1 MPFASTWMSLLVVV
15 GLQALGTAGDLLPV
29 NRRTDMVGRKPVTIW
44 PLSDAAQMHVHSPE
58 LAQALPVLLQPG
70 IPVVD
75 LGCGVGYYVA
85 ELAKLGYTAH
95 GVEGTPNIEDIA
107 LHKPIHHADLSEP
120 LAIPLPDGHVLSFE
134 VAEHLSPD
142 DEPMFLD
149 NVVQHARARLLLS
162 WALPD
167 ACLPGRGHGHLNCR
181 SNLYVIRAL
190 FLRGFTFHHT
200 DSLWLRER
208 VRGSAAY
215 WFVDTIL
222 IFDHVPLS
230 KLSLAELEEHG
241 ASRTISDGSRGRIHT
256 APATTPGSA
265 EDHNAGHLPACAGR
279 ALLREPADASVLLAD
294 AGDAVDVNVDVAL
307 QGCAETALSMVCALV
322 FVDGRPSEASPVV
335 CPRIGEA
342 GIAFTL
348 YGFTRGKY
356 NLTVVPCSSSGFA
369 ALGLSA
375 SVSVVVREAGA
386 EARGDWSPGRDGGVA
401 DLFGRSGGGDE
412 GTEACGGGESE
423 ESGLNC
429 RVASRLR
436 ERVRDLLTELSD
448 IRALLR
454 ERVRASGRGLGT
466 VGVDGAG
473 EMEASG
479 GLGKLERL
487 LGLDTDMVDEIVELV
502 SRGAGGGGAGA
513 ALAEVLDCPLG
524 CLYKTPHV

>member
-230 KLSLAELEEHG
+230 ELSLAELEEHG

-256 APATTPGSA
+256 TLATTPGSA
-265 EDHNAGHLPACAGR
+265 EDHNAGHPPVCAGR
-279 ALLREPADASVLLAD
+279 ALLREPADASVLLVD

-322 FVDGRPSEASPVV
+322 FVDGRPSETSPVV

-342 GIAFTL
+342 SIAFTL
-348 YGFTRGKY
+348 YGFTGGNY
-356 NLTVVPCSSSGFA
+356 NLTVVPCSSSGLA

-375 SVSVVVREAGA
+375 SVSIVVRGSGA
-386 EARGDWSPGRDGGVA
+386 EAGGGWSRGPDGAVA

-412 GTEACGGGESE
+412 RTEACVGGESE

-429 RVASRLR
+429 RVAARLR
-436 ERVRDLLTELSD
+436 QRVRDLLTELSD

-466 VGVDGAG
+466 VRVEGAG
-473 EMEASG
+473 EMEAAG